1 MSDRHT
7 NPFDGVAD
15 YFSELG
21 RMRSLGTHGAVGGP
35 ERGVEA
41 AERTHASA
49 WVPTTDIVAVG
60 DDLLIQVELPGIAA
74 EDVDLR
80 FHHGVLTVCGARPGA
95 SRLRDAAYY
104 VQERYR
110 GEFRRSITLPDGT
123 EPSQLVAE
131 FTDGL
136 VEITVRGAARE
147 SDTTRIAVADRSQ
160 GSTTRGVA
168 VD

>member
-1 MSDRHT
+1 VPDRHT

-15 YFSELG
+15 YFSELA
-21 RMRSLGTHGAVGGP
+21 RMRTLGTHGTVGGHD
-35 ERGVEA
+35 RGPEA

-49 WVPTTDIVAVG
+49 WVPTTDILAVG
-60 DDLLIQVELPGIAA
+60 DDLLIQVELPGVPA

-80 FHHGVLTVCGARPGA
+80 FHHGVLTVCGARSADG
-95 SRLRDAAYY
+95 RLRDAAYY

-123 EPSQLVAE
+123 GPDQLSAE
-131 FTDGL
+131 FVDGL

-147 SDTTRIAVADRSQ
+147 SDSTRISVADRSA
-160 GSTTRGVA
+160 GTTARSVTA
-168 VD
+168 D

>member
-1 MSDRHT
+1 MPDRHT

-21 RMRSLGTHGAVGGP
+21 RIRSLGTHGTVGGP

-49 WVPTTDIVAVG
+49 WVPTTDILAVG
-60 DDLLIQVELPGIAA
+60 DDLLIQVELPGVPAD
-74 EDVDLR
+74 EVDLR
-80 FHHGVLTVCGARPGA
+80 FHHGVLTVCGARKPDP
-95 SRLRDAAYY
+95 RLGDAAYY

-123 EPSQLVAE
+123 EPTQLTAE
-131 FTDGL
+131 FVDGL
-136 VEITVRGAARE
+136 VEITVAGAARE
-147 SDTTRIAVADRSQ
+147 SGSTRISVADRSA
-160 GSTTRGVA
+160 GATTRPVTA
-168 VD
+168 D